1 MHLLVLVGGC
11 GEIRPLGR
19 IRIKFGNVT
28 NVILVRFAVVE
39 GSPGLPAPLPG
50 RKAEKSS

>member
-19 IRIKFGNVT
+19 IWIKFGNVT

-39 GSPGLPAPLPG
+39 GSPGLLRTLPG
-50 RKAEKSS
+50 RNEEENK